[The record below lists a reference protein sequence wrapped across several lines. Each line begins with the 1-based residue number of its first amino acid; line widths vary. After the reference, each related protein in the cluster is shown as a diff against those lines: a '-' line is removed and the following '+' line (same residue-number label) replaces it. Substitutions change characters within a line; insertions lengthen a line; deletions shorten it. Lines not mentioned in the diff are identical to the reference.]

1 MDTMSIGTRLMQG
14 VLKRV
19 LKKVIKSSL
28 GVEADINFNDKLT
41 LEYDEQGGVLVHLN
55 ADLFMEGSEFEKL
68 LDRV

>member
-1 MDTMSIGTRLMQG
+1 MDSMSIGTRLMQG

-19 LKKVIKSSL
+19 LKRLIKSNL
-28 GVEADINFNDKLT
+28 GVEADITFNDKLT
-41 LEYDEQGGVLVHLN
+41 FEYDEQGGVLVHLN